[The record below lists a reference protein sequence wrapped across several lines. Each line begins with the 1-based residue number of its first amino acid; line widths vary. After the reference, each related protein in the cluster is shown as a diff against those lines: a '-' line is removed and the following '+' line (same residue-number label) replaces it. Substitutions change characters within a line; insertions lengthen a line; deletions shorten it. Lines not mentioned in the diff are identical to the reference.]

1 MKPAMDRILDCAP
14 LETGR
19 DATALDLSLQ
29 HWQARL
35 DDNDVLWLIVDQ
47 NGAAANTVCEPV
59 IEELAV
65 LLSEIERRQP
75 RAVVLRSGKPDSF
88 MVGADIQAFRE
99 LTGMDQVLAM
109 LERAHEVVNR
119 LAGLDCPTV
128 AMLHG
133 HCLGGGLELALAC
146 DYRLA
151 RSDTSLGFPEV
162 QLGLHPG
169 LGGTARLPQLIRP
182 DQALQMM
189 LTGKPMPAA
198 RARSLGLVDALVEER
213 HVAAAVSSAAAGRLT
228 SRASGSAAAA
238 MRLAPARRFVAG
250 RARNET
256 GKRAREEHYPAPFR
270 LLDLWETHGHGREA
284 MLEHE
289 PRSFAELLTGDT
301 ARNLIRVYF
310 LREALRAQG
319 KRQSAAI
326 NHVHVIG
333 AGTMGGDIAAWC
345 AHRGLL
351 ATLEDREAKL
361 IAPAMRRAAALFEHK
376 HSDARERRAAAD
388 RLIPD
393 PAGAGRARADMIIE
407 AVPEQL
413 ELKQR
418 IFTELEAVARDDAIL
433 ASNTSGILLEDI
445 GQALDRPERLAGV
458 HFFNPVARMQLV
470 EVVCH
475 DRLDEAV
482 RQRLCA
488 FATAIDRLP
497 VRVSSAPGFLVNRI
511 LTPYLVE
518 ALQLVDEGVAAE
530 RVDAAAE
537 SFGMPVGPVELA
549 DQIGLDVAL
558 DVADGLRDKL
568 DTPMPEIPGW
578 LRRKVDDG
586 DVGVK
591 SGKGLYQY
599 KDGKADK
606 ASVNEAPDPEH
617 LDRLVLPMVNT
628 AVECLGAGVVDD
640 ADALDGALIFGT
652 GFAPFRGGPLHYA
665 RQRGAD
671 EVRQRLTELAAAHG
685 DRFRPSDAWAR
696 VFSGS

>member
-1 MKPAMDRILDCAP
+1 MKPAMDRILDYTP

-35 DDNDVLWLIVDQ
+35 DDDHVLWLIIDQ
-47 NGAAANTVCEPV
+47 KDATANTVCEPV
-59 IEELAV
+59 IEELAA
-65 LLSEIERRQP
+65 LLGEIERRQP
-75 RAVVLRSGKPDSF
+75 KAVVVRSGKPDSF
-88 MVGADIQAFRE
+88 MVGADIEAFRE
-99 LTGMDQVLAM
+99 LTEVDQVLEM
-109 LERAHEVVNR
+109 LERAHDVVNR

-189 LTGKPMPAA
+189 LTGKPMPAGRA
-198 RARSLGLVDALVEER
+198 RALGLVDALVEER
-213 HVAAAVSSAAAGRLT
+213 HVAAAVAAAAAGRLT

-250 RARNET
+250 RARKET
-256 GKRAREEHYPAPFR
+256 GKRVSEEHYPAPFR
-270 LLDLWETHGHGREA
+270 LLDLWEAHGHGREA

-310 LREALRAQG
+310 LREGLRAQG
-319 KRQSAAI
+319 KREAAEI

-345 AHRGLL
+345 AHQGLL

-361 IAPAMRRAAALFEHK
+361 IAPAMKRAAALFEHK
-376 HSDARERRAAAD
+376 YSDARERRAAAD

-393 PAGAGRARADMIIE
+393 PAGAGRARADLIIE
-407 AVPEQL
+407 AVPEKL

-418 IFTELEAVARDDAIL
+418 IFTELEAVAREDAIL

-445 GQALDRPERLAGV
+445 GSALDRPERLAGV

-470 EVVCH
+470 EVVGH
-475 DRLDEAV
+475 DRLDETV

-511 LTPYLVE
+511 LTPYLLE
-518 ALQLVDEGVAAE
+518 ALLLVDEGVAAE

-537 SFGMPVGPVELA
+537 AFGMPIGPVELA
-549 DQIGLDVAL
+549 DQIGLDIAL

-568 DTPMPEIPGW
+568 DTPMPDIPDW

-586 DVGVK
+586 DLGVK
-591 SGKGLYQY
+591 TGKGLYQY

-606 ASVNEAPDPEH
+606 SSVDEAPDPEH
-617 LDRLVLPMVNT
+617 IDRLVLPMVNT

-640 ADALDGALIFGT
+640 PDALDGALIFGT

-671 EVRQRLTELAAAHG
+671 EVRQRLRELAAAHG
-685 DRFRPSDAWAR
+685 DRFRPSEAWEQ